1 MVEAL
6 ETSNA
11 EPNADPIFST
21 IVVGT
26 DGSDT
31 AKTAVRRAT
40 MLAKAHAARLHI
52 VVAYDPRLTP
62 EFAKA
67 AKALEEQAWRASPG
81 EQAEQVVQEAANGAE
96 AAGVSVQAHVEIG
109 DAANALIEVAE
120 AEGAELIVVGSKGLA
135 SVARFLL
142 GSVPS
147 KVAHHAHC
155 DVLIVRTT

>member
-1 MVEAL
+1 MHTTAT
-6 ETSNA
+6 ETTRVNDQDA
-11 EPNADPIFST
+11 FST

-26 DGSDT
+26 DGSET
-31 AKTAVRRAT
+31 AKAAVGRAI
-40 MLAKAHAARLHI
+40 MIAKVHDARLHV
-52 VVAYDPRLTP
+52 VVAYEPRLTS
-62 EFAKA
+62 EFAQA
-67 AKALEEQAWRASPG
+67 AKALDEQAWRASPG
-81 EQAEQVVQEAANGAE
+81 EQAEQIVDDTASRASV
-96 AAGVSVQAHVEIG
+96 AGVAVEPHVETG

-120 AEGAELIVVGSKGLA
+120 REGAQLIVVGSKGLA